1 MKVKKLHK
9 DAVMPNRAHNDDAGY
24 DITAI
29 DDGNIKVV
37 QTGNNDGKTWR
48 MLYIEYKTGLA
59 IEPPVG
65 YHIELVAR
73 SSVSKTDLILAN
85 CVAVGDQG
93 YRGEYRFRFK
103 CPSEAHRTVW
113 AKSEKEASE
122 TFKKYMSN
130 AKIYKAGDKIGQML
144 IRATV
149 LMDIQEVDELSD
161 TVRGIGGFGSTDIGK
176 DIKYVKDQLEGVAND
191 PDLILGGGGGIRY
204 E

>member
-9 DAVMPNRAHNDDAGY
+9 DAIIPQRAHDDDAGY

-37 QTGNNDGKTWR
+37 PTGDNDGITWR

-59 IEPPVG
+59 IEPPAG

-103 CPSEAHRTVW
+103 CPAETHRTVW
-113 AKSEKEASE
+113 AKNEEEASE
-122 TFKKYMSN
+122 TFKKYISG

-144 IRATV
+144 IRKTEV
-149 LMDIQEVDELSD
+149 MEIQEVAELSD
-161 TVRGIGGFGSTDIGK
+161 TIRGEGGFGSTD
-176 DIKYVKDQLEGVAND
+176 VKDQLNAIANN
-191 PDLILGGGGGIRY
+191 PDLILDGGSRIKF

>member
-1 MKVKKLHK
+1 MKVKKLHE
-9 DAVMPNRAHNDDAGY
+9 DAVIPQRAHDTDAGY

-29 DDGNIKVV
+29 DDGTIKVIPTV
-37 QTGNNDGKTWR
+37 DNGRTWR

-85 CVAVGDQG
+85 CVGIGDQG

-103 CPSEAHRTVW
+103 CPAEAHRIVW
-113 AKSEKEASE
+113 AKSEEEAKE
-122 TFKKYMSN
+122 TFKKYISSN

-161 TVRGIGGFGSTDIGK
+161 TVRGIGGFGSTDV
-176 DIKYVKDQLEGVAND
+176 DITNANSVLLDPSEYKY
-191 PDLILGGGGGIRY
+191 RT
-204 E
+204 